1 MRGGLGRTLLT
12 VFLILT
18 IGPLSLVSFFA
29 ITRTRHEI
37 ERLSLENLQ
46 TTVYFLA
53 SEANRQIEH
62 HRTLLF
68 RYAVGQDV
76 PPDGEYWVVDRYNR
90 IIKQSGAGDFPPPE
104 VTGTLRVNGIA
115 LRLKEDRLDIWMGVP
130 LENEKLAMTVTTAEA
145 IFSSP
150 LPATSQ
156 PSAVFLVWGNRLW
169 PVIPP
174 PVSLPS
180 DVFAAI
186 PEYSNGAGIVGRET
200 AWMVAGV
207 PLWDDVALVGLQP
220 TRTTLATSDSL
231 AGALIAATLAVALL
245 TTVAAAVMI
254 RQITRPVFELTRTA
268 VLISQGDLNRRALV
282 NRTDELGILAFAFNT
297 MAERL
302 QELLGTLEQRVAER
316 TEQLAKANALLER
329 RARYLELSAEVGR
342 EVSRLASLDAVIERA
357 VTLIHD
363 RFGFESV
370 HLWLFRRHVHDSQEP
385 AFEERGVVGILD
397 HSNVVADVAHRVVAE
412 DTALW
417 RTVDGKT
424 VMGFPL
430 RLGIQLI
437 GALVVVSSEPFVE
450 GDLQTLQVLADQLT
464 IAVENARAS
473 EMERVALEKLKQLE
487 ERRAEFLGQMSREL
501 STALNSIIG
510 FSTLLLKGVEGP
522 LTESQRSD
530 LTYINR
536 NGRHLLALLDGLLE
550 LLEEQPAEEQRV
562 AQSPE
567 PVHEQES

>member
-46 TTVYFLA
+46 TTVYFQA
-53 SEANRQIEH
+53 SEANRQIER
-62 HRTLLF
+62 HRAFLF
-68 RYAVGQDV
+68 QSAFEQDGV
-76 PPDGEYWVVDRYNR
+76 YWVLDRNNR
-90 IIKQSGAGDFPPPE
+90 VIKQGGSADLPPPE
-104 VTGTLRVNGIA
+104 VISTLRARGID
-115 LRLKEDRLDIWMGVP
+115 LRLEEGQLDIWIGVP
-130 LENEKLAMTVTTAEA
+130 LENEQLAMTVTTAEA
-145 IFSSP
+145 IFSSS

-156 PSAVFLVWGNRLW
+156 PSAVFLVWGNQMW
-169 PVIPP
+169 PVVPP
-174 PVSLPS
+174 PVPLP
-180 DVFAAI
+180 DEVVAAI
-186 PEYSNGAGIVGRET
+186 PAYVNGAGIVGQKA
-200 AWMVAGV
+200 AWMVAGA

-220 TRTTLATSDSL
+220 ARATLAPSDSL

-268 VLISQGDLNRRALV
+268 VLISQGDLTRRALV

-302 QELLGTLEQRVAER
+302 QELLQTLEQRVAER
-316 TEQLAKANALLER
+316 TKQLEEANALLKR
-329 RARYLELSAEVGR
+329 RAQYLELSAEVGR
-342 EVSRLASLDAVIERA
+342 EVSRLTSLEAVVERA
-357 VTLIHD
+357 VRLIHE

-370 HLWLFRRHVHDSQEP
+370 HLWLFRRRLNDSQEP
-385 AFEERGVVGILD
+385 AFEERSMAGTPA
-397 HSNVVADVAHRVVAE
+397 HSDTVADVAHRVVAE
-412 DTALW
+412 DMALW
-417 RTVDGKT
+417 RKVDDKT

-430 RLGIQLI
+430 RLGSQLI
-437 GALVVVSSEPFVE
+437 GALVVVSPEPFVE
-450 GDLQTLQVLADQLT
+450 GDLQTLQVLADHLT
-464 IAVENARAS
+464 IAVENARAG
-473 EMERVALEKLKQLE
+473 EMERAALEKLKQLE

-536 NGRHLLALLDGLLE
+536 NGQHLLALLDGLLE
-550 LLEEQPAEEQRV
+550 LLEEQPAERSAS
-562 AQSPE
+562 AQE
-567 PVHEQES
+567 LAVQEQES